1 METTPA
7 NQRIKGT
14 YYIRVRSAGWYV
26 WYKYYE
32 DGKSLREKVDSKA
45 IRDLGFRNEMSVDEA
60 KAHCT
65 QLNKE
70 RSLRREKIR
79 KSAKRVTELKT
90 INETLFPQERVAEF
104 QELLSE
110 ENFGSDIHLKKLN
123 SHFNFI
129 QNLCNDLRIMPDEYR
144 ESAKKI
150 YKYFIKKKV
159 SPNYAGRLI
168 SLLNR
173 WGKFVSKINGTFFE
187 EVLVPRGRERSAIA
201 DAQQTKSGK
210 DTELG
215 VRTESRPLT
224 PEILNN
230 AKDKLKTE
238 QYNWLYLSVWL
249 GLRPEEVELLKDSK
263 RFKIEYYPKKKVQ
276 VLHVYQSKLQS
287 ISADKRWKFIPIIFS
302 EQQVCLDIIQSGN
315 FKKPI
320 YKIMRKYIGNGISL
334 YGGRK
339 GFVDLML
346 SRDQK
351 LEDISM
357 WLGHKD
363 ISTTWAHYKDKNEIN
378 YTQTPE
384 THLKLVK

>member
-1 METTPA
+1 MTSTLT
-7 NQRIKGT
+7 NKRIKGT
-14 YYIRVRSAGWYV
+14 YYIRVRSTGWYV
-26 WYKYYE
+26 WYKCYE
-32 DGKSLREKVDSKA
+32 DGKSTRESVDKKA
-45 IRDLGFRNEMSVDEA
+45 LRDLGFKNEMSVEDA
-60 KAHCT
+60 KKHCS

-70 RSLRREKIR
+70 RSLIREKIR

-90 INETLFPQERVAEF
+90 INEVLFPQDRIDEF
-104 QELLSE
+104 QALLSE
-110 ENFGSDIHLKKLN
+110 ENFGSDVHLQKLN
-123 SHFNFI
+123 SHFIFI
-129 QNLCNDLRIMPDEYR
+129 QNLCNELRIQPIEYK
-144 ESAKKI
+144 ESSKKI

-159 SPNYAGRLI
+159 SPNYASRLI

-173 WGKFVSKINGTFFE
+173 WGKFVSKINGSYFDD
-187 EVLVPRGRERSAIA
+187 VPVPRGRERAAIA
-201 DAQQTKSGK
+201 DAQQTKTGK

-215 VRTESRPLT
+215 VRTESLPLS
-224 PEILNN
+224 PETLKRS
-230 AKDKLKTE
+230 KDKLKPE
-238 QYNWLYLSVWL
+238 QYNWLLLSVWL
-249 GLRPEEVELLKDSK
+249 GLRPEEVELLKNPK
-263 RFKIEYYPKKKVQ
+263 RYKIEYYSKKKVR

-287 ISADKRWKFIPIIFS
+287 ISEDKRWKFIPIIFP
-302 EQQVCLDIIQSGN
+302 QQQECLEIIESQN

-320 YKIMRKYIGNGISL
+320 YKIMRKYVGKGITL

-346 SRDQK
+346 SLDQK

-378 YTQTPE
+378 YTQTAD